1 MATKQ
6 IGDVR
11 VDLRFDEI
19 KEAARKALDPA
30 MFAAA
35 QVVRAEAAA
44 NAQSIS
50 KGIAEK
56 TYAISRS
63 DVEGKPHKTA
73 QKVVKAQGGAVVSSS
88 DPKTHLFELG
98 VEPHVIKPRRKKAMR
113 LDDGSFIK
121 GPVRHPGMAARP
133 FLRPALDSKK
143 REATEA
149 ALKALREALK

>member
-1 MATKQ
+1 MASKQ

-11 VDLRFDEI
+11 VDLRIDEI
-19 KEAARKALDPA
+19 EDALRGSLDHAMFEAAK
-30 MFAAA
+30 
-35 QVVRAEAAA
+35 VVKAEAAA
-44 NAQSIS
+44 NAQSLS
-50 KGIAEK
+50 RGVAER
-56 TYAISRS
+56 TYAVSRS

-73 QKVVKAQGGAVVSSS
+73 RKVVKAQGGAVVSSS

-121 GPVRHPGMAARP
+121 GPVHHPGMAARP

-143 REATEA
+143 REATQA
-149 ALKALREALK
+149 ALKELREALK